1 MNPFLVSVFAFI
13 GMFGGALAAMFA
25 AKRLASHHISG
36 STQDAVKL
44 GVGMV
49 AAMTSLILGLMTA
62 SVKGNFDAT
71 DKDVHTYALNI
82 LSLASDL
89 RHAGPDACPAQ
100 KLLGNYTRAILVENW
115 SGSDDAVN
123 AGTPGSGSGDML
135 LNLEGMVRNW
145 TPQTTIQQEARTA
158 ALDDLKAILK
168 TRWTVSGEAVAA
180 VPAIF
185 IIVLIVWLALIFVSF
200 GLFAPSNNV
209 VKAFFFMCALSISGA
224 LFLILEMSGPFD
236 GFISVSPQPL
246 VHAVEF
252 IDASACK

>member
-1 MNPFLVSVFAFI
+1 MNPFLVSVIAFI
-13 GMFGGALAAMFA
+13 GMFGGALGAMFA
-25 AKRLASHHISG
+25 AQRLASHHISG

-100 KLLGNYTRAILVENW
+100 KLLGDYTRAILVENW
-115 SGSDDAVN
+115 GGSDN
-123 AGTPGSGSGDML
+123 AGTPGAGSGDIL
-135 LNLEGMVRNW
+135 LSLEGLVRNW
-145 TPQTTIQQEARTA
+145 TPQSTIQQEARAA
-158 ALDDLKAILK
+158 ALDDLKSILK
-168 TRWTVSGEAVAA
+168 TRWTVSGEAVAT

-200 GLFAPSNNV
+200 GLFAPSNGV
-209 VKAFFFMCALSISGA
+209 VQAFFFMCALSISGA

-252 IDASACK
+252 IDSSACK